1 MNSAKGGIMSNI
13 SSFNSA
19 VRGYDRGDLERFS
32 SRSSEQREAVSLS
45 KNESLELSLTTKEGD
60 VVTLS
65 TESFMDFASLS
76 YDKSGSVSDGY
87 QTASTAFS
95 SREMTLASGSQFS
108 FSVQGNLSEDEL
120 NDIENLVKT
129 LDEVAYAMSS
139 GDMDQAMETA
149 MEMASEGYDSLSGF
163 EADLSFSSAYR
174 YEKESAS
181 QQSNSIG
188 GGGGDA
194 RAFGGSHTPDLRS
207 MTEAYNSDSGDTGEM
222 GSLLTDSSSR
232 LLEMML
238 EELDKMK
245 EKGDAV
251 PTRAADPVDQLLA
264 HHMDQIPGQED
275 EDPGEMDGAKGR
287 GSDLLNQLATA
298 REGLKNEFG
307 REFRKVMSEALS
319 AFKV

>member
-1 MNSAKGGIMSNI
+1 MSNI

-87 QTASTAFS
+87 QTKSAAFS
-95 SREMTLASGSQFS
+95 SREMTLASGSRFS

-129 LDEVAYAMSS
+129 LDEVAYSMST
-139 GDMDQAMETA
+139 GDMDEAMETA
-149 MEMASEGYDSLSGF
+149 MGMSEGYDSISGF

-181 QQSNSIG
+181 QQSYANSLG
-188 GGGGDA
+188 ESQGA
-194 RAFGGSHTPDLRS
+194 YTPDLQS
-207 MTEAYNSDSGDTGEM
+207 MTEAFNNDNGDTGEM
-222 GSLLTDSSSR
+222 RSLLADSSSR

-245 EKGDAV
+245 EKGETV

-264 HHMDQIPGQED
+264 HHMDQIPGQGEED
-275 EDPGEMDGAKGR
+275 SGEVDGAEGR
-287 GSDLLNQLATA
+287 GSDLFNQLATA

-307 REFRKVMSEALS
+307 REFRQMMSEVPS
-319 AFKV
+319 TFKV

>member
-1 MNSAKGGIMSNI
+1 MSNI

-87 QTASTAFS
+87 QTKSAAFS
-95 SREMTLASGSQFS
+95 SREMTLASGSRFS

-129 LDEVAYAMSS
+129 LDEVAYSMST
-139 GDMDQAMETA
+139 GDMDEAMETA
-149 MEMASEGYDSLSGF
+149 MGMSEGYDSISGF

-181 QQSNSIG
+181 QQSYANG
-188 GGGGDA
+188 GGRGNPNSLGESQGA
-194 RAFGGSHTPDLRS
+194 YTPDLRS
-207 MTEAYNSDSGDTGEM
+207 MTEAFNNDNGDTGEM
-222 GSLLTDSSSR
+222 RSLLADSSSR

-245 EKGDAV
+245 EKGETV

-264 HHMDQIPGQED
+264 HHMDQIPGQGEED
-275 EDPGEMDGAKGR
+275 SGEVDGAEGR
-287 GSDLLNQLATA
+287 GSDLFNQLATA

-307 REFRKVMSEALS
+307 REFRQMMSEFPS
-319 AFKV
+319 SIFKV